1 MADLSAAGAVPALP
15 RLARSRLPVPGV
27 RRPPLAPVAG
37 IVHLGLGNFHRAHQA
52 VYTAEALRHSE
63 GPWGIRGV
71 ATGRG
76 RSSHPVIDGM
86 AQQDELYTVLTLGH
100 GQQVAAQ
107 VPGVHHPGLL
117 AAQQAPEVVAAI
129 GSDATRI
136 VSLTVTEKGYSLAPD
151 GRSLDLDDP
160 AVRSDLT
167 GSGDPVTALGL
178 LVRGLQ
184 LRLRSHAL
192 PVTLLTCDNLM
203 DNGGHLR
210 ALLDEFIGALPG
222 PERDDLQAYFAASV
236 STPSTMVDR
245 IVPATTDEHRALVA
259 RCFGVRDTVP
269 VAAEP
274 YRLWVLEDDFRASRP
289 AWEEAGAVFTTDVA
303 PYELMKL
310 RLLNGA
316 HSLLAYFGLL
326 RGLPRMDQAVS
337 DDLTGAAVR
346 AAMTDEILPTL
357 TLPDDVNGPSY
368 VDELLGR
375 FANPALGHHT
385 AQVGSDGS
393 LKIPVRWAGAIG
405 ENLRAGRVPPVLALG
420 VAAYIRVVTGG
431 PDAYDEAAL
440 GTVLDPATARLR
452 ALAAG
457 AGGPAKAARVLVESG
472 GILPEQAAADAE
484 FTALV
489 AEYATALATPYGI
502 DAALSEALRAVRR

>member
-1 MADLSAAGAVPALP
+1 MADLSAPGALPHLP

-27 RRPPLAPVAG
+27 RRPGHAPEAG

-52 VYTAEALRHSE
+52 VYTAQALRHAE

-76 RSSHPVIDGM
+76 RRSHPVIEGM
-86 AQQDELYTVLTLGH
+86 TQQDELYTVLTVGP

-107 VPGVHHPGLL
+107 VPGIHHRGLL
-117 AAQQAPEVVAAI
+117 AAHQAPEVVAAI
-129 GSDATRI
+129 GSAATRI
-136 VSLTVTEKGYSLAPD
+136 ISMTVTEKGYSLTTD

-160 AVRSDLT
+160 AVRADLT
-167 GSGDPVTALGL
+167 GRLDPVTTLGL

-184 LRLRSHAL
+184 HRMRSHAL
-192 PVTLLTCDNLM
+192 PLTLLTCDNLM
-203 DNGGHLR
+203 DNGGRLR
-210 ALLDEFIGALPG
+210 ALLDEFIGALPAH
-222 PERDDLQAYFAASV
+222 ERDDLQRYFAGSV
-236 STPSTMVDR
+236 STPGTMVDR
-245 IVPATTDEHRALVA
+245 IVPATTDEHRALAA

-289 AWEEAGAVFTTDVA
+289 AWEEAGAVFTTEVA

-326 RGLPRMDQAVS
+326 RGHARMDQAVTDAS
-337 DDLTGAAVR
+337 AGGAVR
-346 AAMTDEILPTL
+346 AAMADEILPTL
-357 TLPDDVNGPSY
+357 SMPDGVNGPAY
-368 VDELLGR
+368 VEELLER
-375 FANPALGHHT
+375 FANPALGHRT

-393 LKIPVRWAGAIG
+393 LKIPVRWAGAIE

-431 PDAYDEAAL
+431 AEAFDEAAL
-440 GTVLDPATARLR
+440 GTVPDPAAVRLR
-452 ALAAG
+452 ALAEG
-457 AGGPAKAARVLVESG
+457 TGSPAQAARVLVEAG
-472 GILPEQAAADAE
+472 GFLPEAAAGHEA
-484 FTALV
+484 FVSLV
-489 AEYATALATPYGI
+489 AEYATALARPHGI
-502 DAALSEALRAVRR
+502 DSALAGALRTAH